1 VVTTSNAAVTLA
13 IASQPSTGATLT
25 CANNPVTP
33 TNGVA
38 TFANCKVTGKIG
50 SYTLSAT
57 ASGLGTTTS
66 NPFTITPGTPAA
78 LVFTTQPGGGANGA
92 NLTTQ
97 PAVTIEDA
105 SGNTVTSSTAAVTL
119 AIATQP
125 STGATLTCTNNTV
138 NAVNGV
144 ASFANC
150 KIVGKIGSYAL
161 SATMTGPSL
170 SVTSNLF
177 TITPGTAT
185 QLVFSTQPVG
195 GVTEG
200 TSLGTS
206 GPAVTVED
214 SGGNTVTTD
223 TGSVALS
230 IGTYSAGNGGTTQGT
245 LGCTNNTVNAVAGV
259 ATFANCQ
266 ISGTAAA
273 GTYTLNA
280 ARTGLA
286 TGSSSNVSI
295 TAGGASKL
303 TFSTEPGGAANGA
316 NLAPQPA
323 VTIEDANSNVVTTSN
338 AAVTLAIASQPSTGA
353 TLTCA
358 NNPVTPTNGVATF
371 ANCQIAGKVGSY
383 TLSAT
388 INGPITVNSN
398 PLSITVGAAAQL
410 VFTTQP
416 VGGVTEGTNFATE
429 PVVTVEDAGG
439 NVVTSDNANVSLSIG
454 TYSSA
459 NGGTTQGTLTCT
471 STLTVKAVNGVAAT
485 FAGCQI
491 SGTLAAG
498 TYSLNASSAGLV
510 GSSNNMSIVAG
521 GASKLAFTSEP
532 LGGVNEATN
541 LATEPVVS
549 VEDSNGNTVTS
560 DNGTVALSIGTYAAG
575 NGGTNQGTLGCTNT
589 TVNAVAGVAT
599 FANCQITG
607 TAAAGT
613 YTLNAART
621 GLTTVSSSSLS
632 ITAGSA
638 SKLAFSIEPGGGAG
652 GVAFATQPV
661 VNVEDGNGN
670 TVSSGTN
677 SNASVTLA
685 IASQPGTGATLACT
699 TNPLV
704 ATAGVATFAGCK
716 ITGTAG
722 AYTMSATASG
732 LGTTT
737 SSSFSIGAPGIAL
750 VEQVVANGGANLTT
764 QTITLPSAS
773 TVGDTLILLVGDDHT
788 NSATVSS
795 VTGGGV
801 TTWTNVTEK
810 NGGNGHGEAE
820 IWYGPVTSSASNVT
834 VTLSGSTNWQL
845 ANVSE
850 WSGIASTNP
859 VDASTSSSGTATSF
873 AAGPITT
880 TVAGDLVISDAWT
893 SFTPGFT
900 TAQNST
906 TAGYTALNQTTA
918 GGAYYRA
925 WGAYQVDAST
935 GPISA
940 GWTGPG
946 SGFYAT
952 AIAAFKP

>member
-1 VVTTSNAAVTLA
+1 
-13 IASQPSTGATLT
+13 
-25 CANNPVTP
+25 
-33 TNGVA
+33 
-38 TFANCKVTGKIG
+38 
-50 SYTLSAT
+50 
-57 ASGLGTTTS
+57 
-66 NPFTITPGTPAA
+66 
-78 LVFTTQPGGGANGA
+78 
-92 NLTTQ
+92 
-97 PAVTIEDA
+97 
-105 SGNTVTSSTAAVTL
+105 
-119 AIATQP
+119 
-125 STGATLTCTNNTV
+125 
-138 NAVNGV
+138 
-144 ASFANC
+144 
-150 KIVGKIGSYAL
+150 
-161 SATMTGPSL
+161 
-170 SVTSNLF
+170 
-177 TITPGTAT
+177 
-185 QLVFSTQPVG
+185 
-195 GVTEG
+195 
-200 TSLGTS
+200 
-206 GPAVTVED
+206 
-214 SGGNTVTTD
+214 
-223 TGSVALS
+223 
-230 IGTYSAGNGGTTQGT
+230 
-245 LGCTNNTVNAVAGV
+245 
-259 ATFANCQ
+259 
-266 ISGTAAA
+266 
-273 GTYTLNA
+273 
-280 ARTGLA
+280 
-286 TGSSSNVSI
+286 
-295 TAGGASKL
+295 
-303 TFSTEPGGAANGA
+303 
-316 NLAPQPA
+316 
-323 VTIEDANSNVVTTSN
+323 
-338 AAVTLAIASQPSTGA
+338 LAIASQPSTGA